1 MLTIYLFGLIRKRE
15 TIEDIHEYAED
26 HFSEWFPDLSSYAG
40 YLRRLNRLSTV
51 FAPLTQAAVAEV
63 GSEEV
68 VEVTRDAAALHD
80 RLQPYI
86 YSNAVRAAETGFPYP
101 MTPLALAFPEDETVY
116 GLADMTRRSYR
127 WLIGSSLLATPLY
140 GDDYATAESRHVYL
154 PEGTWMEYDSGKV
167 HEGPTTLEDYPL
179 PVGKTPLFVGG
190 RGIVVEE
197 IEGELKGRLYPIAE
211 AGEYIFYDRDAETR
225 SRVTI
230 DGPDWERPTS
240 DRD

>member
-1 MLTIYLFGLIRKRE
+1 
-15 TIEDIHEYAED
+15 
-26 HFSEWFPDLSSYAG
+26 
-40 YLRRLNRLSTV
+40 
-51 FAPLTQAAVAEV
+51 
-63 GSEEV
+63 
-68 VEVTRDAAALHD
+68 
-80 RLQPYI
+80 
-86 YSNAVRAAETGFPYP
+86 

-116 GLADMTRRSYR
+116 GLPDTARRSYQ

-140 GDDYATAESRHVYL
+140 GDDYTTAESRDVYL

-230 DGPDWERPTS
+230 DGPDWERPTVIDQATGEEVPGS
-240 DRD
+240 WNRHAYECPLTPGHKYRVE